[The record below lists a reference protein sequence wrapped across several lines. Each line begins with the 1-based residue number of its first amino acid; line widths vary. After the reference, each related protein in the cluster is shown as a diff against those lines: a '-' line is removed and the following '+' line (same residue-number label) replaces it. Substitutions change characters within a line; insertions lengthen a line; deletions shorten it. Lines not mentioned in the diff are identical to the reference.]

1 MRFIGITSLMERSTG
16 YFNSFMLLVCWD
28 LGGWSIGSGLRWV
41 MVSPLLSG
49 AYLQWLMRW
58 RAIPSSLRLPG
69 RDLDRGRRG
78 ISRLPSRGWVGGFPK
93 RGGPRLLGSLIPGPK
108 KERGGV
114 RMGVPCSLSV
124 LAGAVPV

>member
-69 RDLDRGRRG
+69 RDLDWGRRG
-78 ISRLPSRGWVGGFPK
+78 IFPLPSRRGVRGFPK
-93 RGGPRLLGSLIPGPK
+93 KREPWLLVSLIPGPI
-108 KERGGV
+108 
-114 RMGVPCSLSV
+114 
-124 LAGAVPV
+124 

>member
-69 RDLDRGRRG
+69 RDLDWGMLGICRIPLRRWKRG
-78 ISRLPSRGWVGGFPK
+78 VPK
-93 RGGPRLLGSLIPGPK
+93 RGDPCVLVSLIS
-108 KERGGV
+108 RTI
-114 RMGVPCSLSV
+114 
-124 LAGAVPV
+124 